1 METSNAPRSG
11 GGTDMATFATAE
23 TQPPD
28 VTAEQAAEV
37 AARVFGI
44 SGAIIELGSQQDRNF
59 RIDADD
65 GRYVLKIANPAVPEV
80 WLESQN
86 AAMEHLARAGLPVPR
101 PQPSRDGATLEH
113 ARLGDRDLAVRLLTF
128 LDGTPLSSFGYLAPA
143 VRARMGG
150 LAAAACRAFADFDAP
165 GLHRRLEWDL
175 RHGEAV
181 VASFAPHV
189 ADPARRERVVS
200 VTAAACERLARVQD
214 DLRIAPIHGDI
225 TGDNVVGA
233 IAADRRAWPCG
244 LIDFGDMS
252 RSWIAAELAVTCAAL
267 LHQVGGDPLGWL
279 PAVAA
284 FDAIVPLDA
293 ADVAALWPLVVLRGA
308 TLVAADEKQL
318 ALDPRNGYVATNRD
332 LDWAIFEAAASVPW
346 ALADAAIRDAVALPA
361 PARAT
366 APAFTPVIDGLA
378 AEHVGIADLSA
389 TSEALDEGRW
399 LDPGAE
405 DRVFAEAGD
414 LALARYGEHRL
425 SRGGIH
431 RADEPAT
438 CALHAEVAVAA
449 GRAVTAPA
457 EGVVAEAGPGRVAIE
472 CDGATVRLDGV
483 DPSVRA
489 GARLA
494 AGDPLGAVAAASRLR
509 VQLCVAPGVD
519 PPAFAAPS
527 AARAWRRIC
536 PDPSPL
542 LGIDCAA
549 PDVDAARLFTRRE
562 EVFARVQPHYYAEP
576 PQIERGWRH
585 HLVDATGRVYLDMV
599 NNVTVVGHA
608 HPRVAR
614 AISRQARLLNTNSR
628 FNYSA
633 VADFCERLAG
643 LAPAGLDTVL
653 LVNSG
658 TEATDLALRLAWAHT
673 GRQIVVAMREAYH
686 GWSMAADA
694 VSTSVADNPHALETR
709 PPWVRLVDS
718 PNPYSGTHRG
728 PGSGPRYVR
737 DALAVLAGL
746 AEQGE
751 RPAAFI
757 SEPVHGNAGG
767 ILLPDGYL
775 RAVYGAVRA
784 AGGVCI
790 ADEIQV
796 GYGRLGHHF
805 WGFLEQDV
813 APDVITIAK
822 ALGNGHPMG
831 AVITRR
837 DIAESFAAEGSFF
850 SSTGGNPVSCRV
862 GLAVIDVI
870 ESEGLQENARLVG
883 EHLLARLRELAERH
897 ELIGAVHGI
906 GLYASVELV
915 RSHETRE
922 PATEVAEAICE
933 RMRERGIVVQPTGDH
948 LNMLKV
954 KPPLCITR
962 ESADFFVDQLD
973 LVLATGW

>member
-1 METSNAPRSG
+1 M
-11 GGTDMATFATAE
+11 DLATFATAE

-28 VTAEQAAEV
+28 VSAEQAAEI
-37 AARVFGI
+37 AERVFGV
-44 SGAIIELGSQQDRNF
+44 SGAIAELGSQQDRNF

-80 WLESQN
+80 WLQSQN

-101 PQPSRDGATLEH
+101 PQQSRAGATLEH
-113 ARLGDRDLAVRLLTF
+113 ARLGDRDVAVRLLTF

-214 DLRIAPIHGDI
+214 DLRIAPIHGDV

-252 RSWIAAELAVTCAAL
+252 RSWVAAELAVTCAAL

-279 PAVAA
+279 PAVSA
-284 FDAIVPLDA
+284 FDAVVPLDR
-293 ADVAALWPLVVLRGA
+293 ADVEALWPLVVLRGA
-308 TLVAADEKQL
+308 TLVAADERQL
-318 ALDPRNGYVATNRD
+318 ALDPRNGYVAVNRD
-332 LDWAIFEAAASVPW
+332 LDWAIFDAAASVPW
-346 ALADAAIRDAVALPA
+346 ALAEAAIRDAVALPA
-361 PARAT
+361 PVR
-366 APAFTPVIDGLA
+366 APAPKLTPVVAGLA

-399 LDPGAE
+399 LEPGVE
-405 DRVFAEAGD
+405 DRVFADAGEV
-414 LALARYGEHRL
+414 ALARYGEHRL
-425 SRGGIH
+425 SRAGIH
-431 RADEPAT
+431 RAEEPAT
-438 CALHAEVAVAA
+438 YALHVELAVAA
-449 GRAVTAPA
+449 GRAVAAPA
-457 EGVVAEAGPGRVAIE
+457 AGVVAEARPARLVIE
-472 CDGATVRLDGV
+472 CDGVAVRLDGV

-489 GARLA
+489 GERVAG
-494 AGDPLGAVAAASRLR
+494 GDPVGAVAASGRLR
-509 VQLCVAPGVD
+509 VQLCAVPDAD
-519 PPAFAAPS
+519 PPAFATPS
-527 AARAWRRIC
+527 AAAAWRRIC

-542 LGIDCAA
+542 LGVDCAA
-549 PDVDAARLFTRRE
+549 PEVDAARVFARRNH
-562 EVFARVQPHYYAEP
+562 VFARVQPHYYAEP

-608 HPRVAR
+608 HPGVVR

-643 LAPAGLDTVL
+643 LAPDGLDTVL

-673 GRQIVVAMREAYH
+673 GRQIIVAMREAYH

-694 VSTSVADNPHALETR
+694 ISTSVADNPRALETR
-709 PPWVRLVDS
+709 PPWIRLVDS

-728 PGSGPRYVR
+728 PDSGPAYVQ
-737 DALAVLAGL
+737 DALAVIEGL
-746 AEQGE
+746 AERGE

-757 SEPVHGNAGG
+757 SETVHGNAGG
-767 ILLPDGYL
+767 ILLPAGYL
-775 RAVYGAVRA
+775 EAVYGAVRA

-805 WGFLEQDV
+805 WGFLEQGV

-822 ALGNGHPMG
+822 ALGNGHPLG

-837 DIAESFAAEGSFF
+837 EIAESFAAEGSLF

-862 GLAVIDVI
+862 GLAVIDAI
-870 ESEGLQENARLVG
+870 ESEGLQENARVVG
-883 EHLLARLRELAERH
+883 EHLLARLRELAGRH

-915 RSHETRE
+915 RSRETRE
-922 PATEVAEAICE
+922 PATEVTEAICE

-948 LNMLKV
+948 LNMLKI

-962 ESADFFVDQLD
+962 ESADFFVDQLE
-973 LVLATGW
+973 LVLSTGW